1 MTEESCVQERD
12 QVVVVEDLRN
22 LSVRAGDIGTVVH
35 VYPARQAYEVEF
47 VLLTGKVIGVVTL
60 EAGKIR
66 AICEGEIAHA
76 RLLIG

>member
-1 MTEESCVQERD
+1 MQERD

-22 LSVRAGDIGTVVH
+22 LSGRAGDIGTVVH
-35 VYPARQAYEVEF
+35 VYPARQACEVEF
-47 VLLTGKVIGVVTL
+47 VSLTGKAIGVVTL

>member
-22 LSVRAGDIGTVVH
+22 LSVRAGDIGTIVH

-47 VLLTGKVIGVVTL
+47 VSLTGKVIGVVTL
-60 EAGKIR
+60 AAGKIR

>member
-1 MTEESCVQERD
+1 MQERD

-47 VLLTGKVIGVVTL
+47 VFLTRRAIGVVTL

-76 RLLIG
+76 RLLID